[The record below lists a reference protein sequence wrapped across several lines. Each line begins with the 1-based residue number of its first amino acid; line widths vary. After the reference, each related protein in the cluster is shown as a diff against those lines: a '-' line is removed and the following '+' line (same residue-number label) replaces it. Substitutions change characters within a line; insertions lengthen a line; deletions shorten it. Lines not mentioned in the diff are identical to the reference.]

1 MYDILEV
8 LFFHQPSADRR
19 AALDRLQEALHGDFE
34 VEGHEFVTET
44 PLDDSRQ
51 VVRIIASSEEFE
63 SGQDFEERVRD
74 LASEDEFQW
83 QRIGAVPVG
92 GTETVLC

>member
-8 LFFHQPSADRR
+8 LFFHQPGSDKR
-19 AALDRLQEALHGDFE
+19 AALQRLQEALDGDFE

-44 PLDDSRQ
+44 PLDESRQ
-51 VVRIIASSEEFE
+51 VVRLISSTEQFE
-63 SGQDFEERVRD
+63 SGQEFEDRVRE
-74 LASEDEFQW
+74 LATEDEFQW

-92 GTETVLC
+92 ESETVLC

>member
-8 LFFHQPSADRR
+8 LFFHQPSADKR
-19 AALDRLQEALHGDFE
+19 AALDRLQEALNGDFE

-51 VVRIIASSEEFE
+51 VVRIIAASDEFDSGQEFE
-63 SGQDFEERVRD
+63 ECVRE
-74 LASEDEFQW
+74 LASEDEFPW

-92 GTETVLC
+92 GTDTVLC